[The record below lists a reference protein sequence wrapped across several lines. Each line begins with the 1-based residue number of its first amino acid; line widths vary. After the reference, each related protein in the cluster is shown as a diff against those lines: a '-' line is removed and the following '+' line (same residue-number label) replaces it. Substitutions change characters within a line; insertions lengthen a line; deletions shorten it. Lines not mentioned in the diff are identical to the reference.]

1 MRSPSPAV
9 LQEPRPSNGAA
20 NKTKSSASRRYP
32 RLTAPGR
39 GTPPRAP
46 KTALP
51 QHGRAAPH
59 RRAAAA
65 AAAAAPA
72 APPPWL
78 RRGAALP
85 VVPRGGHGACARQ
98 PPGTALGGC
107 GCGQRRVLRAFGWSP
122 TLLASLRASLPQAE
136 QSRVAQPSLAGR
148 CSVYLCVPPPG
159 SFRDAAVRFALGKP
173 SVGHGVVNV
182 ASPGGDRRPTA
193 TPPTLC
199 CHSKRSHSRLLG
211 ETGGGCNP
219 YQTKPGALGALS
231 QPPPHGWA
239 IRQRT
244 KGFGAGK
251 EKRRELGGHPR
262 CHQTST

>member
-1 MRSPSPAV
+1 MALLAQRVSSPPCPSPV
-9 LQEPRPSNGAA
+9 LFAFQHASCMLPAKEQRWHCWGWLLPLSAELLVQRGAEQPA
-20 NKTKSSASRRYP
+20 G
-32 RLTAPGR
+32 APGCHPLLQQQR
-39 GTPPRAP
+39 LLLAWMGPSRT
-46 KTALP
+46 
-51 QHGRAAPH
+51 

-107 GCGQRRVLRAFGWSP
+107 GCGQRRVLRAFGRSP

-173 SVGHGVVNV
+173 SVGHRVVNV

-199 CHSKRSHSRLLG
+199 CHSKRSH
-211 ETGGGCNP
+211 
-219 YQTKPGALGALS
+219 
-231 QPPPHGWA
+231 
-239 IRQRT
+239 
-244 KGFGAGK
+244 
-251 EKRRELGGHPR
+251 
-262 CHQTST
+262 